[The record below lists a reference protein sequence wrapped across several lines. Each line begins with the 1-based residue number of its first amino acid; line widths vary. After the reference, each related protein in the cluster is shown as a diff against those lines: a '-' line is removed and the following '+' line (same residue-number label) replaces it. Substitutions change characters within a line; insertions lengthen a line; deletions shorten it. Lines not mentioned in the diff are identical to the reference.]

1 MKTYPYYEIKERVDS
16 FVVDYGDEMTKEKW
30 TIESKPCNK
39 TDLIFNKVV
48 RESDE
53 RYFYVTTSGN
63 KRVNYDYLFVKR
75 EQTGKSKKSIYS
87 KLSKYGFEIDENGLI
102 LNVKNAPIN
111 PNNEFSDSSN

>member
-16 FVVDYGDEMTKEKW
+16 FVVDYGDMMTVEKW
-30 TIESKPCNK
+30 TIESRPCSK
-39 TDLIFNKVV
+39 TDLLFDKSS

-75 EQTGKSKKSIYS
+75 GQTGKSKKFIYS
-87 KLSKYGFEIDENGLI
+87 KLLKYGFEINENGLI

-111 PNNEFSDSSN
+111 PNNEFSDNSN